1 MRQESG
7 DRVIGP
13 SGEVRPLTYRQ
24 MVLAEL
30 SLTRAVK
37 HLGQQHGCAIA
48 DQIFIRANSPEAEA
62 VHILCELRDQFRRAL
77 WGGESEQS
85 AVSTQQSAQQPASS
99 QERSA

>member
-7 DRVIGP
+7 DRVIGS

-62 VHILCELRDQFRRAL
+62 VRILCELRDQFRRELWEPSAL
-77 WGGESEQS
+77 SIQH
-85 AVSTQQSAQQPASS
+85 SAQQPTASS